1 MPLAKPL
8 RVLIVEDEA
17 LIAMI
22 VEEMITDIG
31 CSAIGPAA
39 TLDEALALVASTAHI
54 DCALLDINLRGA
66 PSWPIADALKAK
78 GVPFAFV
85 SGYGQSGIDPRFK
98 DATVLSKPID
108 TTHLESWLEK
118 IASGGV

>member
-1 MPLAKPL
+1 MTLPRPL

-22 VEEMITDIG
+22 IAEMIADLG
-31 CSAIGPAA
+31 CTALGPGVTLETALELVAA
-39 TLDEALALVASTAHI
+39 TGDA

-85 SGYGQSGIDPRFK
+85 SGYGRAGLDAK
-98 DATVLSKPID
+98 YEDATVLTKPID
-108 TTHLESWLEK
+108 TLQLGAWLEK
-118 IASGGV
+118 VASGRA

>member
-1 MPLAKPL
+1 MPVARPL
-8 RVLIVEDEA
+8 RVIVVEDEA

-22 VEEMITDIG
+22 VEEMISDMG
-31 CSAIGPAA
+31 CTAIGPAA
-39 TLDEALALVASTAHI
+39 TLDEALALVAATEDA

-85 SGYGQSGIDPRFK
+85 SGYGQSGIDARFS
-98 DATVLSKPID
+98 DAKVLSKPID
-108 TTHLESWLEK
+108 TTHLENWFEE
-118 IASGGV
+118 IASRGA